1 MIQCILTCLA
11 LIILLIF
18 VNLGISH
25 LCGTDTSGQFKTA
38 LEGALTIFLLYLL
51 LLTLL
56 NHTSFA
62 QGIPF
67 AGKIEVYGSLTQLFH
82 ADFLVFVLEC
92 TKLISLTFL
101 IAILSGIFTNFL
113 PGASFGIKF
122 IKNTAFVLVGVLIHN
137 YFLRVMEKTVVFQWA
152 VTALQCF
159 LSGTALVMTPAM
171 LLGNL
176 LGLNPNSEW
185 VSFLIKK
192 LPQTKVGKAMSTATT
207 NSLLFLSVVMIF
219 ESQYGSIASLI
230 QLLPALIKLLGPFV
244 IILAGLR
251 ALIKSTTK

>member
-122 IKNTAFVLVGVLIHN
+122 IKNIGLRLGWCADSQLFFTCYGKDSRISVGRYSPAVLPVRHSPSHDAGYAAGEFV
-137 YFLRVMEKTVVFQWA
+137 
-152 VTALQCF
+152 
-159 LSGTALVMTPAM
+159 GT
-171 LLGNL
+171 
-176 LGLNPNSEW
+176 
-185 VSFLIKK
+185 
-192 LPQTKVGKAMSTATT
+192 
-207 NSLLFLSVVMIF
+207 
-219 ESQYGSIASLI
+219 ESQ
-230 QLLPALIKLLGPFV
+230 Q
-244 IILAGLR
+244 
-251 ALIKSTTK
+251 